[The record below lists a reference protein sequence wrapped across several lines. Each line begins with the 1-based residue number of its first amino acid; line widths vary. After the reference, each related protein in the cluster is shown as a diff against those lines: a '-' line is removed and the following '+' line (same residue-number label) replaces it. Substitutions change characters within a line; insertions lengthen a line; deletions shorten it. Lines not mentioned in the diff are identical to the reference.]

1 MSDYAAPLREM
12 RFVLNEIAGIDAIN
26 DLPGYGEAT
35 PDLVDAVLE
44 EAGKLASGV
53 LAPLNRVGDEQGSR
67 LENGVV
73 RNPDGFSEAHA
84 QFVEAGWGG
93 LAFDPEYGGQGLP
106 FLLSAPL
113 GEMWASANMAYSL
126 LPLLTQG
133 ATDLI
138 HHHGSDEQKQTYVE
152 KMVTGQWSGTM
163 NLTEPQAGSD
173 VGAVKTKAE
182 MQADGSYRITGNK
195 IFITWGDHELAENVI
210 HLVLARMAD
219 APSGTKGISCFIVP
233 KYLINEDGSL
243 GARNDV
249 RCVSLEHKL
258 GIHASPTAVLSFG
271 DEGGAIGYLVGP
283 ENGGMRCMFTM
294 MNNARFG
301 VGMEGIAIAE
311 RAYQQALAFAKER
324 VQGRAVG
331 GPQGA
336 TIIYHPDVRRMLMT
350 MKSLT
355 EASRAIAY
363 YVGAQNDIASH
374 HGDEDA
380 RAAADDRVA
389 LLTPIVKAWSTDIGV
404 EVASLGVQIH
414 GGMGFIEET
423 GAAQH
428 YRDARIAPIY
438 EGTNGI
444 QALDLVGRKLPLAGG
459 ETVSAFF
466 ADIEGVESDLAA
478 GSDELKPIGKSLTS
492 AREALVEAT
501 NWITGGEA
509 EDPRAPGVGATN
521 YLRMFGLV
529 SGGWAMGMS
538 AVAATRR
545 IQDGDADPAFL
556 EAKIAT
562 ARFYAEQM
570 LPQVAALLGPVTA
583 GANATF
589 AIDIDQLTG

>member
-1 MSDYAAPLREM
+1 MSEYAAPLREM
-12 RFVLNEIAGIDAIN
+12 RFVLNEIADIDAVN
-26 DLPGYGEAT
+26 ALPGYGEAT

-44 EAGKLASGV
+44 EAGKMASEV

-67 LENGVV
+67 LENGIV
-73 RNPDGFSEAHA
+73 RTPDGFAEAHA

-93 LAFDPEYGGQGLP
+93 LAFDAEYGGQSLP
-106 FLLSAPL
+106 WALSVPL
-113 GEMWASANMAYSL
+113 NEMWASANMAYSL

-133 ATDLI
+133 GIDLI
-138 HHHGSDEQKQTYVE
+138 HHHGSDELKQIYLE

-182 MQADGSYRITGNK
+182 PQGDGSYRITGNK
-195 IFITWGDHELAENVI
+195 IFITWGDHELAENIV
-210 HLVLARMAD
+210 HLVLARLPD
-219 APSGTKGISCFIVP
+219 APGGTKGISCFIVP
-233 KYLINEDGSL
+233 KFLVNDDGSL

-271 DEGGAIGYLVGP
+271 DEGGAVGYLVGP

-301 VGMEGIAIAE
+301 VGLEGVSIAE
-311 RAYQQALAFAKER
+311 RAYQHALGYAQER
-324 VQGRAVG
+324 VQGRTVG

-336 TIIYHPDVRRMLMT
+336 AIIYHPDVRHMLMT

-355 EASRAIAY
+355 EASRAVAY
-363 YVGAQNDIASH
+363 YVGAQNDIAAH
-374 HGDEDA
+374 HADDA
-380 RAAADDRVA
+380 VRAAADDRVA
-389 LLTPIVKAWSTDIGV
+389 LLTPIVKAWSTDNGV
-404 EVASLGVQIH
+404 DVASLGVQIH

-444 QALDLVGRKLPLAGG
+444 QALDLVGRKLPLSGG
-459 ETVSAFF
+459 ETVAAFF
-466 ADIEGVESDLAA
+466 ADIEAVENELAKAEGVQAAMAEKLTAARLA
-478 GSDELKPIGKSLTS
+478 LI
-492 AREALVEAT
+492 EAT
-501 NWITGGEA
+501 NWFA
-509 EDPRAPGVGATN
+509 DSAADDPRAPGVGATN
-521 YLRMFGLV
+521 YLQMFGLV
-529 SGGWAMGMS
+529 CGGWMMGKS
-538 AVAATRR
+538 AIAAARR
-545 IQDGDADPAFL
+545 LADGDSDPAFL

-562 ARFYAEQM
+562 AHFYAEQM

-583 GANATF
+583 GATATF
-589 AIDIDQLTG
+589 AIDVEQMTG

>member
-1 MSDYAAPLREM
+1 MSEYAAPLREM
-12 RFVLNEIAGIDAIN
+12 RFVLNEIADIESVNA
-26 DLPGYGEAT
+26 LPGYGEAT

-44 EAGKLASGV
+44 EAGKLAAEV
-53 LAPLNRVGDEQGSR
+53 LGPLNRIGDEQGSR

-73 RNPDGFSEAHA
+73 RTPDGFAEAHA

-106 FLLSAPL
+106 WALSVPL

-133 ATDLI
+133 GIDLI
-138 HHHGSDEQKQTYVE
+138 HHHGSDEQKQTYLE
-152 KMVTGQWSGTM
+152 KLITGQWSGTM

-173 VGAVKTKAE
+173 VGAVKAKAE
-182 MQADGSYRITGNK
+182 PHADGSYRITGNK
-195 IFITWGDHELAENVI
+195 IFITWGDHELAENIV
-210 HLVLARMAD
+210 HLVLARLPD
-219 APSGTKGISCFIVP
+219 APGGTKGISCFLVP

-243 GARNDV
+243 GDRNDV

-271 DEGGAIGYLVGP
+271 DEGGAVGYLVGP

-301 VGMEGIAIAE
+301 VGLEGVAIAE
-311 RAYQQALAFAKER
+311 RAYQQALGYAQDR

-336 TIIYHPDVRRMLMT
+336 AIIHHPDVRRMLMV

-355 EASRAIAY
+355 EASRAVAY
-363 YVGAQNDIASH
+363 YVGAQNDIAAH
-374 HGDEDA
+374 HEDEA
-380 RAAADDRVA
+380 VRAAANDRVA

-444 QALDLVGRKLPLAGG
+444 QALDLVGRKLPLSGG
-459 ETVSAFF
+459 EAVSTFF
-466 ADIEGVESDLAA
+466 ADIEAVE
-478 GSDELKPIGKSLTS
+478 DELAKADGDQATIARELKA

-501 NWITGGEA
+501 NWFTGGGV

-529 SGGWAMGMS
+529 SGGWVMGR
-538 AVAATRR
+538 AALAASRLLGEGE
-545 IQDGDADPAFL
+545 GDAAFL
-556 EAKIAT
+556 AAKIAT

-583 GANATF
+583 GADATF
-589 AIDIDQLTG
+589 AIDVEQMTG

>member
-1 MSDYAAPLREM
+1 MSEYFAPLREM
-12 RFVLNEIAGIDAIN
+12 RFVLNEIADMEAVN
-26 DLPGYGEAT
+26 ALPGYGEAT

-53 LAPLNRVGDEQGSR
+53 LSPLNQIGDQQGSHV
-67 LENGVV
+67 ENGVV
-73 RNPDGFSEAHA
+73 TTPDGFAEAHA

-93 LAFDPEYGGQGLP
+93 LAFDPAYGGQGLP
-106 FLLSAPL
+106 FVLGAVL
-113 GEMWASANMAYSL
+113 GEMWASSNMAYSL

-133 ATDLI
+133 GIDLI
-138 HHHGSDEQKQTYVE
+138 THHGTEEQKQTYLE
-152 KMVTGQWSGTM
+152 KMITGQWSGTM

-182 MQADGSYRITGNK
+182 MQADGSYLITGNK
-195 IFITWGDHELAENVI
+195 IFITWGEHELAENIV
-210 HLVLARMAD
+210 HLVLARLPD
-219 APSGTKGISCFIVP
+219 APGGTKGISCFIVP
-233 KYLINEDGSL
+233 KYLINDDGTP
-243 GARNDV
+243 GPRNDV

-271 DEGGAIGYLVGP
+271 DEGGAVGYLVGP

-301 VGMEGIAIAE
+301 VGMEGVSIAE
-311 RAYQQALAFAKER
+311 RAYQRALAYAQDR

-336 TIIYHPDVRRMLMT
+336 AIIHHPDVRHMLMT
-350 MKSLT
+350 MKCLT
-355 EASRAIAY
+355 EASRAVAY
-363 YVGAQNDIASH
+363 YVGAQNDIAGH
-374 HGDEDA
+374 ADDEGV

-404 EVASLGVQIH
+404 DVASLGVQIH

-444 QALDLVGRKLPLAGG
+444 QALDLVGRKLPLSGG
-459 ETVSAFF
+459 ETVAAFF
-466 ADIEGVESDLAA
+466 ADIQSVEGELMAGGAGLA
-478 GSDELKPIGKSLTS
+478 PIGVALAT
-492 AREALVEAT
+492 AREALTEAT
-501 NWITGGEA
+501 DWFTGGTA
-509 EDPRAPGVGATN
+509 ADPRAPGVGATN

-529 SGGWAMGMS
+529 CGGWLMGES
-538 AVAATRR
+538 ALAASRLLAGG
-545 IQDGDADPAFL
+545 DGDTAFL
-556 EAKIAT
+556 DAKIAT

-583 GANATF
+583 GADATF
-589 AIDIDQLTG
+589 AIDVDQMTG